1 MLGILWSLLQC
12 IGQASFDQFLTKCIV
27 RTHAVFL
34 LSFSVPPDHRNSLF
48 LYSFTEAFS
57 WLFKRAALLFK
68 QIFISSLKDFQTFST
83 RKMPPSTSNALDVL
97 LVFLCASP
105 NSFFLYPLT
114 CSWCNSVLGHSEVP
128 ECHINIIS
136 SISFNPFPLF
146 QIFLLLV
153 FDVIPFRNCF
163 QLA

>member
-1 MLGILWSLLQC
+1 MPYFCSHFLFHQITETAYFCKVLL
-12 IGQASFDQFLTKCIV
+12 
-27 RTHAVFL
+27 RL
-34 LSFSVPPDHRNSLF
+34 LADCLNKPSS
-48 LYSFTEAFS
+48 
-57 WLFKRAALLFK
+57 ALLR
-68 QIFISSLKDFQTFST
+68 IFRHFPQGKCLLALKMLLMFCWFSFV
-83 RKMPPSTSNALDVL
+83 PL
-97 LVFLCASP
+97 LIF
-105 NSFFLYPLT
+105 FFLYPLT
-114 CSWCNSVLGHSEVP
+114 CSWSNSFLGHSEVL